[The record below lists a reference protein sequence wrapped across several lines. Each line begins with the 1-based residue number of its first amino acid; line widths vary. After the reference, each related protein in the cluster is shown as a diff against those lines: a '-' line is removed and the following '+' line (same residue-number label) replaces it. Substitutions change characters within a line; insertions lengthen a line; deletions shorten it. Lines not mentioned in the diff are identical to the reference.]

1 MVDEMSRR
9 FTENSEVLQ
18 AISSSNE
25 MNLQSP
31 QPLLNIGIEMP
42 NESEME
48 TAKGYIEKKK
58 NEIEKGGTI
67 LSIIEPV
74 KAAFPN
80 LYKLYSL
87 IHTFGCSTAI
97 CESSFS
103 ALSRIDI
110 VKRSS
115 MNSNRLC
122 NLPFLAYNK
131 NFLNNIRD
139 DEIMNKFNKPNRR
152 ILF

>member
-1 MVDEMSRR
+1 MSRR

-25 MNLQSP
+25 MNLQSL
-31 QPLLNIGIEMP
+31 QPLLNIGIKMP
-42 NESEME
+42 NQSEME

-58 NEIEKGGTI
+58 NEIEKGTI

-80 LYKLYSL
+80 VCKLYSL
-87 IHTFGCSTAI
+87 INTFGCSTAI

-122 NLPFLAYNK
+122 NLSFLAYNK
-131 NFLNNIRD
+131 NVLSNIRD